1 MTGPSEIAV
10 ELFYK
15 ANGPGAAT
23 GYLPVSRITGQV
35 LLFGLRV
42 FKEPGVEAQELQKSG
57 QAVTL
62 KVFDIPKGI
71 LH

>member
-1 MTGPSEIAV
+1 MEDQKNWILQQT
-10 ELFYK
+10 
-15 ANGPGAAT
+15 
-23 GYLPVSRITGQV
+23 VSRVTGQV

>member
-1 MTGPSEIAV
+1 MPWNAV
-10 ELFYK
+10 KSRLVALPDKSFYSVC
-15 ANGPGAAT
+15 AS
-23 GYLPVSRITGQV
+23 V
-35 LLFGLRV
+35 
-42 FKEPGVEAQELQKSG
+42 KEPGVEAQELQKSG

>member
-1 MTGPSEIAV
+1 
-10 ELFYK
+10 
-15 ANGPGAAT
+15 
-23 GYLPVSRITGQV
+23 
-35 LLFGLRV
+35 LRV